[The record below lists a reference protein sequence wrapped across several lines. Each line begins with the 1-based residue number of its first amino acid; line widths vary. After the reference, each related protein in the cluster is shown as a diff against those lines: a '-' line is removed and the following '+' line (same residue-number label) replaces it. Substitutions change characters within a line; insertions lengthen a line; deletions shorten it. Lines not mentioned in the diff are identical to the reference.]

1 MDVSGVGSFGINL
14 KSFSKTLSQDN
25 TLAIFGDYVGI
36 NTSTPGS
43 TFVVQGDAEIYGNFT
58 VCVSP
63 GVCGYVSSTDGSW
76 YTSSDISLKKN
87 ITDFTGGLDK
97 VLAMRPVGYEFNN
110 EADANGTS
118 HIGFIAQEMEQ
129 ILPQIVG
136 SNKVGLKS
144 ISYANLTPIL
154 VQAIKEQQA
163 QIDALK
169 TATATL
175 TVENSSNQI
184 LYTVDIGM
192 DIAGRPLLNVASI
205 IGANNKWEIDINGTL
220 ITKITTA
227 SGEEKKLYGMS
238 SENVEITLSGTS
250 TLENGEAKIIFATDT
265 QEIID
270 ETQPIKVVFS
280 LTSPCNKNI
289 YVSEKSKEGFVL
301 KEVEGMDSGIT
312 FDWMVL
318 AKRKFSDPFIEEI
331 VADEE
336 SNNSIEETPSEIN
349 ANTTTVTSELESIE
363 SATEEMPIVSESPVN
378 EEQTTV
384 EPETEIPP
392 SENTIEQDQ
401 SSEPTTETTD
411 TSEPQPVE
419 TPIE

>member
-1 MDVSGVGSFGINL
+1 
-14 KSFSKTLSQDN
+14 
-25 TLAIFGDYVGI
+25 
-36 NTSTPGS
+36 
-43 TFVVQGDAEIYGNFT
+43 
-58 VCVSP
+58 
-63 GVCGYVSSTDGSW
+63 
-76 YTSSDISLKKN
+76 
-87 ITDFTGGLDK
+87 
-97 VLAMRPVGYEFNN
+97 
-110 EADANGTS
+110 
-118 HIGFIAQEMEQ
+118 
-129 ILPQIVG
+129 
-136 SNKVGLKS
+136 
-144 ISYANLTPIL
+144 
-154 VQAIKEQQA
+154 
-163 QIDALK
+163 
-169 TATATL
+169 
-175 TVENSSNQI
+175 
-184 LYTVDIGM
+184 
-192 DIAGRPLLNVASI
+192 
-205 IGANNKWEIDINGTL
+205 
-220 ITKITTA
+220 